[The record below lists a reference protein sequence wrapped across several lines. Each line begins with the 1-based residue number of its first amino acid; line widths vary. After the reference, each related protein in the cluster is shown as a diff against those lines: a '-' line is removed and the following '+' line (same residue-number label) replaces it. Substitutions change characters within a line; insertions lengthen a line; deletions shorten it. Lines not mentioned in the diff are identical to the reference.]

1 MERGEESSRRYPDP
15 RKVELVRWRRECT
28 SQAGRKVGGRSRLRN
43 AAGRTASNHS
53 YNTMRGGVLCEYSS
67 MEDAGRRRILHRHDG
82 SRGCVGLLASAAFPS
97 SKAGWRWSTSCTNSL
112 PSERAAKN
120 LPKELFSMQGQ
131 CDDGAYGDGHVLD
144 CATTLI
150 PARVGSGCI

>member
-67 MEDAGRRRILHRHDG
+67 MEDARWRRILHRHDG

-97 SKAGWRWSTSCTNSL
+97 SKAGWRWSTSCTDSL
-112 PSERAAKN
+112 PSERALLKIS
-120 LPKELFSMQGQ
+120 PKSSSLCKVNVMMVHMATVMCSI
-131 CDDGAYGDGHVLD
+131 VL
-144 CATTLI
+144 LH
-150 PARVGSGCI
+150 